1 MRFHHLS
8 GASCPMIAIV
18 IALAAAPLP
27 ATAVLSA
34 EALDVAVE
42 ELSGFVAYWSEGI
55 RIAFIEDRF
64 DSCADVDEC
73 GYTEEICTENDCTET
88 FYSCGGNASFW
99 ASQRDAVF
107 AKECTSDG
115 FVAVSVC
122 NPEFSPPPYVYDLGI
137 DKCDTDSIHLTG
149 FDWSVEDCDDG
160 MTECQE
166 QVAAKYLTDDY
177 NDGTDFI
184 TSEEK
189 RKTMRFHHLS
199 GASCPMIAIVI
210 ALAAAPL
217 PATAVLSAEALDV
230 AVEEL
235 SGFVAYWSEGI
246 RIAFIEDRFDSCADV
261 DECGY
266 TEEICTENDCTETF
280 YSCGGNAS
288 FWASQ
293 RDAVFAKECT
303 SDGFVAVSVC
313 NPEFSPPPYVYD
325 LGIDKCD
332 TDSIHLTGFDWSVE
346 DCDDGMTECQEQ
358 VAAKYLTDDYNDG
371 TDFINASSN
380 NSSGVSK
387 VMRGVA
393 IYAAVLGNTTVTLGS
408 TAGAFV
414 AWKPKVLYA
423 SFAVNGSANTSVVFT
438 DVMVMGGIV
447 SFDGG
452 SAIVGGGVTDEA
464 SLVSFKSSLPVRLE
478 GLENGGNVTFT
489 DCTDVI
495 IANTLNLGTV
505 VLTNSVASV
514 SNITN
519 RGTVEISGGTY
530 LYSGG
535 SNHGTIT
542 VSGNVDAELV
552 SDTNAGTIEVS
563 NVGGTVSATIG
574 SNDGIISVLA
584 GSTATATIGTNVG
597 TITISDSSTGTL
609 AVTCNTGTITYA
621 GNVITG
627 DFSDGSVGITIL
639 GTCSAT
645 TDAQPTAAPS
655 TNPVPAPST
664 NPVPA
669 PTTSPTPDCHDTT
682 WTDGKNGKGCDWVA
696 QSPER
701 RCNKRFSSTNM
712 CAHEGCPLT
721 CDNCDGCFDDKTW
734 ADAKNGKGC
743 WWIARDPDKRC
754 TKRSSSV
761 ADGEVPATDACLFSC
776 ENCGA

>member
-55 RIAFIEDRF
+55 TFFIEDFF
-64 DSCADVDEC
+64 DSCADADEC
-73 GYTEEICTENDCTET
+73 GYEEENCTGYDCTET
-88 FYSCGGNASFW
+88 FYSCGRNMSFW
-99 ASQRDAVF
+99 ASQRDALF

-115 FVAVSVC
+115 FVQAAVC
-122 NPEFSPPPYVYDLGI
+122 NPEYSPPPYVYDLGI
-137 DKCDTDSIHLTG
+137 DKCDEDSIHLDG
-149 FDWSVEDCDDG
+149 LAEPEDCDDD
-160 MTECQE
+160 ECKE

-177 NDGTDFI
+177 NDGTD
-184 TSEEK
+184 
-189 RKTMRFHHLS
+189 
-199 GASCPMIAIVI
+199 
-210 ALAAAPL
+210 
-217 PATAVLSAEALDV
+217 
-230 AVEEL
+230 
-235 SGFVAYWSEGI
+235 W
-246 RIAFIEDRFDSCADV
+246 
-261 DECGY
+261 
-266 TEEICTENDCTETF
+266 
-280 YSCGGNAS
+280 
-288 FWASQ
+288 
-293 RDAVFAKECT
+293 
-303 SDGFVAVSVC
+303 
-313 NPEFSPPPYVYD
+313 
-325 LGIDKCD
+325 
-332 TDSIHLTGFDWSVE
+332 
-346 DCDDGMTECQEQ
+346 
-358 VAAKYLTDDYNDG
+358 
-371 TDFINASSN
+371 INASSN
-380 NSSGVSK
+380 SSSGVSK
-387 VMRGVA
+387 IMNGGDVA
-393 IYAAVLGNTTVTLGS
+393 LFGAVLGNTTVTLGS
-408 TAGAFV
+408 TAGAFL

-423 SFAVNGSANTSVVFT
+423 SFAVNGSADTSVVFT

-447 SFDGG
+447 SVDGG

-478 GLENGGNVTFT
+478 GLENSGDVTFT

-563 NVGGTVSATIG
+563 NRMGGTVSATIG

-597 TITISDSSTGTL
+597 AITISDSSTGTL

-627 DFSDGSVGITIL
+627 DFSDGSVTITIL

-645 TDAQPTAAPS
+645 TDDSPTAQQTAAPT
-655 TNPVPAPST
+655 TNEDMSCR
-664 NPVPA
+664 NDG
-669 PTTSPTPDCHDTT
+669 DCTEEQPICSCVVSQRKLLFGAFRKLLFGAFC
-682 WTDGKNGKGCDWVA
+682 DGKCVKA
-696 QSPER
+696 S
-701 RCNKRFSSTNM
+701 
-712 CAHEGCPLT
+712 
-721 CDNCDGCFDDKTW
+721 
-734 ADAKNGKGC
+734 
-743 WWIARDPDKRC
+743 
-754 TKRSSSV
+754 
-761 ADGEVPATDACLFSC
+761 
-776 ENCGA
+776 

>member
-1 MRFHHLS
+1 
-8 GASCPMIAIV
+8 MIAIV

-55 RIAFIEDRF
+55 ASGIEDQF
-64 DSCADVDEC
+64 DSCADADEC
-73 GYTEEICTENDCTET
+73 GYTEEICTED
-88 FYSCGGNASFW
+88 
-99 ASQRDAVF
+99 
-107 AKECTSDG
+107 
-115 FVAVSVC
+115 
-122 NPEFSPPPYVYDLGI
+122 
-137 DKCDTDSIHLTG
+137 
-149 FDWSVEDCDDG
+149 
-160 MTECQE
+160 
-166 QVAAKYLTDDY
+166 
-177 NDGTDFI
+177 
-184 TSEEK
+184 
-189 RKTMRFHHLS
+189 
-199 GASCPMIAIVI
+199 
-210 ALAAAPL
+210 
-217 PATAVLSAEALDV
+217 
-230 AVEEL
+230 
-235 SGFVAYWSEGI
+235 
-246 RIAFIEDRFDSCADV
+246 
-261 DECGY
+261 
-266 TEEICTENDCTETF
+266 DCTETF

-645 TDAQPTAAPS
+645 TDAQPTAAPTTTDTVTVDDGQDDDDDDDEDPCFSGDDVVTLESGQSMRFAEISVGDRILSADKAGNTHYSDVVFLPHEQNNKQATFVEMS
-655 TNPVPAPST
+655 TST
-664 NPVPA
+664 GNKLCATKNHLIVTCSGA
-669 PTTSPTPDCHDTT
+669 TASAGSLTVGQCVRTVTGDDTIETLATVRSTGVYTAVTKSDYIVVGGIVASPFAYNH
-682 WTDGKNGKGCDWVA
+682 NLVSAYYNLHRVA
-696 QSPER
+696 YDFIPNLLQ
-701 RCNKRFSSTNM
+701 
-712 CAHEGCPLT
+712 
-721 CDNCDGCFDDKTW
+721 
-734 ADAKNGKGC
+734 
-743 WWIARDPDKRC
+743 
-754 TKRSSSV
+754 SSV
-761 ADGEVPATDACLFSC
+761 LRKANELFGSFAAHAFVAIA
-776 ENCGA
+776 GK

>member
-1 MRFHHLS
+1 
-8 GASCPMIAIV
+8 MIAIV

-55 RIAFIEDRF
+55 ASGIEDQF
-64 DSCADVDEC
+64 DSCADADEC
-73 GYTEEICTENDCTET
+73 GYTEENCTGYDCTET

-122 NPEFSPPPYVYDLGI
+122 NPEFSPPSYVYDLGI
-137 DKCDTDSIHLTG
+137 DKCSTDSIHLDG
-149 FDWSVEDCDDG
+149 FDWSVEDCDD
-160 MTECQE
+160 
-166 QVAAKYLTDDY
+166 
-177 NDGTDFI
+177 
-184 TSEEK
+184 
-189 RKTMRFHHLS
+189 
-199 GASCPMIAIVI
+199 
-210 ALAAAPL
+210 
-217 PATAVLSAEALDV
+217 
-230 AVEEL
+230 
-235 SGFVAYWSEGI
+235 
-246 RIAFIEDRFDSCADV
+246 
-261 DECGY
+261 DEC
-266 TEEICTENDCTETF
+266 
-280 YSCGGNAS
+280 
-288 FWASQ
+288 
-293 RDAVFAKECT
+293 K
-303 SDGFVAVSVC
+303 
-313 NPEFSPPPYVYD
+313 
-325 LGIDKCD
+325 
-332 TDSIHLTGFDWSVE
+332 
-346 DCDDGMTECQEQ
+346 EQ

-387 VMRGVA
+387 IMRGVA

-438 DVMVMGGIV
+438 DVIVMGGIV

-645 TDAQPTAAPS
+645 TDAQPTAAPTTTDTVTVDGS
-655 TNPVPAPST
+655 LQMTSSA
-664 NPVPA
+664 A
-669 PTTSPTPDCHDTT
+669 PTTADKTSLKTEIATAIGIDESAITDFTVTSTSVSRRRRNLLATYT
-682 WTDGKNGKGCDWVA
+682 WVVQFTVVV
-696 QSPER
+696 SL
-701 RCNKRFSSTNM
+701 SST
-712 CAHEGCPLT
+712 
-721 CDNCDGCFDDKTW
+721 
-734 ADAKNGKGC
+734 
-743 WWIARDPDKRC
+743 
-754 TKRSSSV
+754 SSSSAAALSSSTSSALTSSSFVSAVSDIGATVDTSSVTV
-761 ADGEVPATDACLFSC
+761 AVATRDDGQDDDDDDDEDPCFSGDDVVTLESGQSMRFAEISVGDRILSADKAGNTHYSDVVFLPHEQNNKQATFVEMSTSTGNKLCATKNHLIVTCSGATASAGSLTVGQCVRTVTGDDTIETLATVRSTGVYTAVTKSDYIVVGGIVASPFAYNHNLVSAYYNLHRVAYDFIPNLLQSSVLRKANELFGSFAAHAFVAIA
-776 ENCGA
+776 GK